1 MEENILQL
9 PQLVQSSVKMTD
21 TVLGTLEAHARS
33 KGGTHW
39 GFSETNMANADTA
52 ALLFATD
59 ANKVV
64 RFAKYIISKE
74 LSKEYK
80 SGAVSFNQLLK
91 LEVRLALNE
100 EGEELYIVGKP
111 AAMIGFAMDKVT
123 ATDYKPKSSLSEAEA
138 LKWAGA
144 SV

>member
-111 AAMIGFAMDKVT
+111 AAMIGFAMDKVE